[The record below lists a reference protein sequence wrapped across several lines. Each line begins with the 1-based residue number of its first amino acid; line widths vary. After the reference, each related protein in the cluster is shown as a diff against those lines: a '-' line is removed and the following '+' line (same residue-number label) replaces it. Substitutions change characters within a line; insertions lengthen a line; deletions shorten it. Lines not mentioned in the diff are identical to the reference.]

1 MAQASRWEP
10 LDDVITDRTKL
21 PLEVLREVAKYQRYL
36 SAIERRTVQ
45 AARAEGR
52 TWDEIG
58 AASGVTRQ
66 ASWKRWGRNLVRL
79 APLDRG
85 AAPDLGQAGPTPAVR
100 TRRWVIAI
108 GTFADTMQVWAP
120 FRTGEEV
127 EIVVDDEDLRRRVVD
142 FASGLVLGTG
152 GRLGPLGDG
161 RYLLSPP
168 EGWAEQNAG

>member
-1 MAQASRWEP
+1 MTQASRWES
-10 LDDVITDRTKL
+10 LDDVIADRTKL

-66 ASWKRWGRNLVRL
+66 ASWKRWGRNVVRL
-79 APLDRG
+79 EPLDPG
-85 AAPDLGQAGPTPAVR
+85 AAPDLGQVGPPPAVPA
-100 TRRWVIAI
+100 RRWVIAI

-120 FRTGEEV
+120 FRAGDEV
-127 EIVVDDEDLRRRVVD
+127 EVVVLDEDLRRRVVD

-161 RYLLSPP
+161 RFLLTPP
-168 EGWAEQNAG
+168 EGWAEQDAG